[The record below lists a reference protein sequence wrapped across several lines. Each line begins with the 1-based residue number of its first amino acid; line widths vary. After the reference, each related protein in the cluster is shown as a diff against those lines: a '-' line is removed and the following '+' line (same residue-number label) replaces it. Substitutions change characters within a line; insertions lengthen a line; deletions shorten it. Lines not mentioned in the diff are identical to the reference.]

1 MPRAPKVYAEMLGK
15 LLKEHNAQ
23 CWLVN
28 TGWSGGPYGVGSR
41 MKLSYTRAMVRAAVD
56 GSLLKESFEKES
68 TFGFSIPKAV
78 KDVPSDVL
86 NPRNTWNDKAAYDK
100 QAADLSEKFAENIK
114 KFDVPD
120 NIRNAGPKKQ

>member
-1 MPRAPKVYAEMLGK
+1 MLGK